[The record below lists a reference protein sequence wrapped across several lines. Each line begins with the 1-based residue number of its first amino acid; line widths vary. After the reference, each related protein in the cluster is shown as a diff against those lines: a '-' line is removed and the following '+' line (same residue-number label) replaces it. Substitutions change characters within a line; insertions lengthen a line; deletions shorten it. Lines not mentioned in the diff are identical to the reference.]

1 MRIPEIADVLLD
13 SKITKTHFSLASLE
27 WSEKQS
33 SAIHW
38 LHLCLQH
45 HASPVPI
52 FLISFDMILFLFL
65 LSFAIAPWESNFS
78 WSPDFQLQLKG
89 SLEICCLTL
98 HEKL

>member
-1 MRIPEIADVLLD
+1 
-13 SKITKTHFSLASLE
+13 
-27 WSEKQS
+27 
-33 SAIHW
+33 
-38 LHLCLQH
+38 
-45 HASPVPI
+45 
-52 FLISFDMILFLFL
+52 MILFLFL